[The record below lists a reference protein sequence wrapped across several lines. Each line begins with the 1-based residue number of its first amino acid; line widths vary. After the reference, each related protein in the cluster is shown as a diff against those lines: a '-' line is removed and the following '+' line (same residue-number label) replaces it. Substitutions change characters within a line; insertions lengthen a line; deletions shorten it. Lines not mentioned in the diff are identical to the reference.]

1 VQLSKQTEEKTKL
14 MGLLASCQEE
24 LAQTVNHA
32 HHTKLGLCVYVT
44 TCCHYVIQ
52 DSTVDDVIGEWCMLS
67 ESLDVRINECESLLS
82 CNS

>member
-1 VQLSKQTEEKTKL
+1 MQLSKQTEEKTKL

-32 HHTKLGLCVYVT
+32 HHTRLGLRVYVT
-44 TCCHYVIQ
+44 ICHHVIR
-52 DSTVDDVIGEWCMLS
+52 DNTVDDVIGEWCMLG